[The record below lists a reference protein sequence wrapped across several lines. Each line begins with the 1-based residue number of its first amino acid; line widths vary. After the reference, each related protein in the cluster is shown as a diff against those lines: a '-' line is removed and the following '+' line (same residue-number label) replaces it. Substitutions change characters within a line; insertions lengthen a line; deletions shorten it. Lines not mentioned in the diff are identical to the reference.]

1 MHCALDQSTLN
12 SIPIGTHVVH
22 QCETC
27 SGTFVPGDFFRE
39 IRAKA
44 ALEIHNAKSK
54 GTKASAQQQSKVAC
68 PNDESPMMSLL
79 FKGVEIDVCSK
90 CFGVWLDRGEYEKLI
105 AYLGLPQKPDLLKTS
120 AHLGTLS
127 ASNTAQISDI
137 SGLGDIVDLVAD
149 ICSLIPDV

>member
-1 MHCALDQSTLN
+1 MHCALDQSKLN
-12 SIPIGTHVVH
+12 PIPIGTHVVH
-22 QCETC
+22 RCETC
-27 SGTFVPGDFFRE
+27 SGNFVPGNFFRE

-54 GTKASAQQQSKVAC
+54 DSKASAEQQSKVAC
-68 PNDESPMMSLL
+68 PNDESPMMSFL
-79 FKGVEIDVCSK
+79 FKGIEIDVCSK

-137 SGLGDIVDLVAD
+137 SGLGDIVNLVAD